1 MIEAPKVQSILSS
14 QIISEKEAND
24 ILSKFLVEQK
34 RHVEDAA
41 TDANPS
47 NDETQEDYFDIEDD
61 ENVGTFEEIETR
73 LQGIVRSLSGIKKPV
88 ITNIPSH
95 LQNET
100 TTAENDKD
108 IITSPIKEESKTSN
122 DATPSEIS
130 KSDSKEKKKIEKEA
144 RRSAKK
150 AEKEAKRA
158 EKEARRAEKKAKKTA
173 KKAAKEA
180 KKEAKEKKLKR
191 KSTGDSEASSAKRVK
206 KE

>member
-1 MIEAPKVQSILSS
+1 MDLFRSW
-14 QIISEKEAND
+14 
-24 ILSKFLVEQK
+24 
-34 RHVEDAA
+34 R
-41 TDANPS
+41 
-47 NDETQEDYFDIEDD
+47 DYFDIEDD

-88 ITNIPSH
+88 ITNIPSL
-95 LQNET
+95 LQNDT
-100 TTAENDKD
+100 TTAENDTD
-108 IITSPIKEESKTSN
+108 IITSPIKEESKTPN
-122 DATPSEIS
+122 DVTPSEIS
-130 KSDSKEKKKIEKEA
+130 KSELKEKKKVEKEA